1 MPHAYGE
8 LKCMRT
14 NKIRFFASLVGE
26 MVKSYYIYSNE
37 WFCSIYIIFDLISA
51 LKSSSF
57 RLDMIISMPVRGIH
71 VLEYVQTFVE
81 KMFLV
86 KQVWKSEF
94 CITSQKRAGNKK
106 KASQESCLSYI
117 GSTAVNNVL
126 TSL

>member
-1 MPHAYGE
+1 MPHAYGK

-57 RLDMIISMPVRGIH
+57 KLDMIISMPVRGIH
-71 VLEYVQTFVE
+71 VLEYVQMFVE

-106 KASQESCLSYI
+106 KRRKKA
-117 GSTAVNNVL
+117 A
-126 TSL
+126 